1 MTKEATVR
9 QADLIRMA
17 KVAKEFNVV
26 VWMEVGTVKYCVGP
40 SISTEPVHTLPR
52 EPANIKEW
60 EQERDAIRRRD
71 ARKKKLSDDYRL

>member
-1 MTKEATVR
+1 MTEKATIK

-17 KVAKEFNVV
+17 KVAKEFGVV
-26 VWMEVGTVKYCVGP
+26 VWMECDGVKYCVGP

-60 EQERDAIRRRD
+60 QQERDAIRRRD
-71 ARKKKLSDDYRL
+71 ARKKKLPNDVRS